1 MKACCEIC
9 QKNSKR
15 RQTLIEAARL
25 AVLPSDLSHQ
35 PRSVMLVPFL
45 PILYHAA
52 ITLSDDCGK

>member
-1 MKACCEIC
+1 MSEKLETKTNA
-9 QKNSKR
+9 
-15 RQTLIEAARL
+15 LIEAARL

-45 PILYHAA
+45 PILYHAT